1 MKRIKRGLALA
12 VIFALSLTLIGC
24 NQKKAEYPTKDIEL
38 IIPWS
43 AGGGT
48 DVATRLYASYIEK
61 ELGVTIN
68 AVNTPGASGT
78 VGLAQAKAAN
88 ADGYTLALFTFDIL
102 TAEALK
108 LADLSFKDFDLI
120 STFSIQPT
128 VYVALTERFPTM
140 DDYVAYAKD
149 HPGELKVA
157 TNGDGSV
164 WHQAGAVANREMGIE
179 VTYVPYD
186 GSNEEVAALLG
197 GHVDAIIISSGTVLE
212 YLKDGSMTAF
222 GVMTEDR
229 IDAMPDVPTFKEQ
242 GIDAVYSSW
251 RGLGVPKGTPKEVVD
266 KLKTACKAAFDNQ
279 EFQDAA
285 VKGGIDPWYLTS
297 EEFYSFLESS
307 YGSVES
313 VLKDLGLA

>member
-1 MKRIKRGLALA
+1 MKQMKRGLLFA
-12 VIFALSLTLIGC
+12 VTVMIALSIVGC
-24 NQKKAEYPTKDIEL
+24 GQKQTEYPSKDIEL
-38 IIPWS
+38 VIPWS

-61 ELGVTIN
+61 ELNATIN
-68 AVNTPGASGT
+68 AVNITGGSGT
-78 VGLAQAKAAN
+78 VGLTQAKAADP
-88 ADGYTLALFTFDIL
+88 DGYTVALFTFDVL
-102 TAEALK
+102 TSEALG
-108 LADLSFKDFDLI
+108 LADLSFKDFELI

-128 VYVALTERFPTM
+128 VYVAMTERFPTL

-149 HPGELKVA
+149 HPGELRVA

-212 YLKDGSMTAF
+212 YLRDGSMTAF
-222 GVMTEDR
+222 GVMTSDR
-229 IDAMPDVPTFKEQ
+229 IAQMPDVPTFEEL
-242 GIDAVYSSW
+242 GYDVIYSSW
-251 RGLGVPKGTPKEVVD
+251 RGLGVPKGTPEDVVD
-266 KLKTACKAAFDNQ
+266 KLKEACKAAFDNE
-279 EFQDAA
+279 EFQEAA

-297 EEFYSFLESS
+297 EEFYTFLEES
-307 YGSVES
+307 YGSVAA